1 MMSENFSSS
10 SYAALAPIYERIGY
24 ADFAR
29 EAVPRY
35 IARAQLLDWAGRRI
49 LDLGCG
55 TGASTW
61 LLAERGYRVVG
72 VEANPHMLAVARAY
86 VQAQA
91 EAAATEQHV
100 IEPPDLVQM
109 DIRALES
116 PIGTVDLVLA
126 AGGVLNA
133 ILSLRELE
141 QTFAHVN
148 AALEAGQLFVFDV
161 HTIYGLAHAY
171 GTRDEVVYDAEDLT
185 VIVRHRFSYEAL
197 SLTSRYVIYR
207 RENGTWTRSEDAL
220 FLRGYPVQGV
230 RALLERTGFAVVEV
244 LDLAMQPLD
253 LQAEPPAERAIF
265 VAQKQG
271 E

>member
-1 MMSENFSSS
+1 MSNSPS
-10 SYAALAPIYERIGY
+10 SYTALAPIYNRIGY

-29 EAVPRY
+29 EAVQHY
-35 IARAQLLDWAGRRI
+35 IARAQSLDWAGRRI

-61 LLAERGYRVVG
+61 LLAEQGFRVVG

-86 VQAQA
+86 VQEQA
-91 EAAATEQHV
+91 EAAAAEHHV
-100 IEPPDLVQM
+100 IEPPDLVEM

-116 PIGTVDLVLA
+116 PIGAVDLVLA

-141 QTFAHVN
+141 QVFTRVN
-148 AALEAGQLFVFDV
+148 AALADGRLFIFDV

-171 GTRDEVVYDAEDLT
+171 GTRDAVVYDADDLT

-197 SLTSRYVIYR
+197 SLNSHYIIYQ
-207 RENGTWTRSEDAL
+207 RENETWARSEDTL

-230 RALLERTGFAVVEV
+230 RALLERTGFEV
-244 LDLAMQPLD
+244 REMLDLTMQPFD
-253 LQAEPPAERAIF
+253 PQAEPPAERAIL
-265 VAQKQG
+265 VAQKRVG
-271 E
+271 ES